1 LGSCAL
7 LTEKFGSLPFFIKE
21 LREREEDTAMTNGEE
36 GRQKLRDLLAKIDK
50 NEIKIDKNEGLEKF
64 EKVMSE
70 YKGVFKELDRP
81 RDTDQS
87 IYHQPMSN

>member
-1 LGSCAL
+1 
-7 LTEKFGSLPFFIKE
+7 
-21 LREREEDTAMTNGEE
+21 MT
-36 GRQKLRDLLAKIDK
+36 RQKLRDLLAKIDK

-81 RDTDQS
+81 IDMS
-87 IYHQPMSN
+87 IYHQPIGNWRKNGKH